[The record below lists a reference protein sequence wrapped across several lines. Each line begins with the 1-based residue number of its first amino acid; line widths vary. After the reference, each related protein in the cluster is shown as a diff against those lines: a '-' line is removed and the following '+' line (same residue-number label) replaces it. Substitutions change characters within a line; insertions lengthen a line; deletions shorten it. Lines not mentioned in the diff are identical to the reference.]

1 MLESKIAAA
10 FEYAFPLFEVARTR
24 YRAVEDGANPQR
36 HAPNTVRHERHLSDH
51 TSRWITAPNND
62 TLYSNVWLDLS
73 SGPVQVRL
81 SEMPP
86 GRYWSLAFMDVF
98 TNHFAIAG
106 QRLDGTGPVDL
117 RVTGPQDHVHAR
129 DSVGSGRDI
138 RAPGQDVWLFI
149 RCLVDGPGD
158 LPLAHAMQERIQVMA
173 PAGATY
179 PPRVQPLSSRDPR
192 NFLAVAN
199 ELLGRNLPSE
209 KEQALVAEWEEIGLR
224 PGHADAWERLSD
236 ATRQLWLDNIGPL
249 HDKLRQ
255 ASASGRRDIQGWFAS
270 ATDMGDFGQ
279 NYALRAS
286 VALGGLG
293 ALPPVEAMYFVRF
306 HDDDKQLLDGRKKY
320 VLHVPPSGIPTDS
333 FWSFSMYE
341 PTADSQRF
349 FVENPIRRYSIGN
362 RTRGIVLNE
371 DGSMDI
377 AMQREEPAEARLRAN
392 WLPTPDGPFQIS
404 LRTYMPREELREGRA
419 LMPRITQQ

>member
-1 MLESKIAAA
+1 MLESKIAAG
-10 FEYAFPLFEVARTR
+10 FEYAFPLFEMARTR
-24 YRAVEDGANPQR
+24 YRAVEDVANAQR

-73 SGPVQVRL
+73 SGPVRIRL
-81 SEMPP
+81 SEMPS

-106 QRLDGTGPVDL
+106 QRLDGVGPVDL
-117 RVTGPQDHVHAR
+117 WVTGPQDQAEAR
-129 DSVGSGRDI
+129 TPEDGRREV
-138 RAPGQDVWLFI
+138 RAPGQDAWLFI

-158 LPLAHAMQERIQVMA
+158 LPHAHAMQERIHIEP
-173 PAGATY
+173 PAAATY
-179 PPRVQPLSSRDPR
+179 LPRVVPVSSRDPR

-199 ELLGRNLPSE
+199 ELLARNPPPESE
-209 KEQALVAEWEEIGLR
+209 RALVAGWQDIGLR
-224 PGHADAWERLSD
+224 PGEIDAWEGLSE
-236 ATRQLWLDNIGPL
+236 ATRQLWLASIGPL
-249 HDKLRQ
+249 HDQLRQ
-255 ASASGRRDIQGWFAS
+255 ASASGRRDMQGWFAS
-270 ATDMGDFGQ
+270 APDMGDFGQ
-279 NYALRAS
+279 NYPLRAS

-306 HDDDKQLLDGRKKY
+306 HDDDKQLLDGRQKY
-320 VLHVPPSGIPTDS
+320 VLQVPPSGIPTDS

-349 FVENPIRRYSIGN
+349 FVENPINRYSIGN

-377 AMQREEPAEARLRAN
+377 ALQREEPTDPRLRAN
-392 WLPTPDGPFQIS
+392 WLPTPEGPFQIS
-404 LRTYMPREELREGRA
+404 LRTYMPREDLREARA
-419 LMPRITQQ
+419 VMPRIDKQ

>member
-1 MLESKIAAA
+1 MLESKIAAG
-10 FEYAFPLFEVARTR
+10 FEYVFPLFEMARTR
-24 YRAVEDGANPQR
+24 YRAAEDVANPER

-86 GRYWSLAFMDVF
+86 GRYWSLAFMDIF

-117 RVTGPQDHVHAR
+117 WVTGPAEDRMPVA
-129 DSVGSGRDI
+129 SGRHI
-138 RAPGQDVWLFI
+138 KAPGQDAWLFI

-158 LPLAHAMQERIQVMA
+158 LPHAHAMQERIHIEP

-179 PPRVQPLSSRDPR
+179 RPRVVPSSSRDPR
-192 NFLAVAN
+192 NFLAVVN
-199 ELLGRNLPSE
+199 ELLGRNPPPE
-209 KEQALVAEWEEIGLR
+209 KERALLAGWEEIGLR
-224 PGHADAWERLSD
+224 PGEADAWDHLSD
-236 ATRQLWLDNIGPL
+236 ATCQLWRDSIDPL
-249 HDKLRQ
+249 HDKLSQ
-255 ASASGRRDIQGWFAS
+255 ASASGRREIQGWFAS
-270 ATDMGDFGQ
+270 AIDMGDFGQ
-279 NYALRAS
+279 NYPLRAS

-306 HDDDKQLLDGRKKY
+306 HDDDEQLLDGRQRY
-320 VLHVPPSGIPTDS
+320 VLHVPASGIPTDS

-341 PTADSQRF
+341 PMADSQRF

-362 RTRGIVLNE
+362 RTSGIVLNE

-377 AMQREEPAEARLRAN
+377 AMQRQEPTEARLRAN

-404 LRTYMPREELREGRA
+404 LRTYMPRAELREGHA
-419 LMPRITQQ
+419 QMPCITKQ